1 MRLHI
6 NNASD
11 LGPLIRQVR
20 KQAGLT
26 QHTAAGLCN
35 VSVPFFNAIENGK
48 ATAQIDKVL
57 HVCCQLGIVFEAIAP
72 ETTDSEMPDFGTVD
86 YGQQA

>member
-1 MRLHI
+1 MNSPI
-6 NNASD
+6 NNAND
-11 LGPLIRQVR
+11 LGQLIRRVR

-48 ATAQIDKVL
+48 ATAQIGKVL
-57 HVCCQLGIVFEAIAP
+57 HVCRQLGIKLDAITP
-72 ETTDSEMPDFGTVD
+72 EITEPESMSH
-86 YGQQA
+86 GQQT

>member
-1 MRLHI
+1 MISFI
-6 NNASD
+6 NNAND
-11 LGPLIRQVR
+11 LGQLIRQVR

-57 HVCCQLGIVFEAIAP
+57 HVCRQLGIQLQAAIPEAP
-72 ETTDSEMPDFGTVD
+72 TDEL
-86 YGQQA
+86 

>member
-1 MRLHI
+1 MNSPI
-6 NNASD
+6 NDATD
-11 LGPLIRQVR
+11 LGKLIRSSR

-57 HVCCQLGIVFEAIAP
+57 HVCRQLGIRLEAITP
-72 ETTDSEMPDFGTVD
+72 EPE
-86 YGQQA
+86 QQS

>member
-1 MRLHI
+1 MNSPI

-11 LGPLIRQVR
+11 LGKLIHFAR

-57 HVCCQLGIVFEAIAP
+57 HVCRQLGIRLEAITAEPNQP
-72 ETTDSEMPDFGTVD
+72 EQPL
-86 YGQQA
+86 